1 MCPVA
6 TTGRTERY
14 EGCQR
19 LSDVPPLLSAIRP
32 PMSLQLVPSTEP
44 TPDLPAPRP
53 GYISAGGSVFESIHI
68 LLGRFLSD
76 RHGTD
81 PLGDPTLLTHN
92 PGFRWGEGAPLEKV
106 IDSPEAFDALLM
118 NPQIYRNS
126 IAIIEP
132 WEHVGYNPRGE
143 HVRASV
149 NVAYLAQKIADCGSI
164 LFPMWK
170 SGPLD
175 LDRLMAVLSSG
186 IAIVMEGGDP
196 SVRDPSTFDGAQ
208 CSHRDLV
215 LLTERLLLSRSP
227 TSAPAILVCL
237 GHQLAAQAH
246 VSLIRQAVDA
256 VMECPSLVGDK
267 NGKLLRL
274 LKRTCMEIR
283 SVGESLAV
291 RKRRGAIVADGWE
304 HPEFA
309 VAENEYKEFGHRR
322 LQQYRSPDYETSGV
336 PEELIIAHEVT
347 ADQLEGVIDT
357 TIAYERDL
365 NIAMFHSDEVNEEA
379 ILFANWAYRLIHDSL
394 IPSRH
399 LVANSELSWLIQL
412 PDAIEI
418 LASTEEAGAVV
429 TECSATCI
437 TYTDFETKEVRRSFT
452 SQFHP
457 ELLSDLR
464 VVGMR
469 EPPSYTELKRDDGAR
484 LFARLLYAGMQE

>member
-1 MCPVA
+1 M
-6 TTGRTERY
+6 
-14 EGCQR
+14 
-19 LSDVPPLLSAIRP
+19 L
-32 PMSLQLVPSTEP
+32 
-44 TPDLPAPRP
+44 
-53 GYISAGGSVFESIHI
+53 
-68 LLGRFLSD
+68 
-76 RHGTD
+76 
-81 PLGDPTLLTHN
+81 
-92 PGFRWGEGAPLEKV
+92 
-106 IDSPEAFDALLM
+106 

-149 NVAYLAQKIADCGSI
+149 NVAFLAQKIADCGSV

-170 SGPLD
+170 SGLFD
-175 LDRLMAVLSSG
+175 LEKLMAVMSAG

-196 SVRDPSTFDGAQ
+196 SVRDPSTFDGAG
-208 CSHRDLV
+208 CSHQDLV
-215 LLTERLLLSRSP
+215 HLTERILLARSP

-246 VSLIRQAVDA
+246 VSLLRRAVQEVLDC
-256 VMECPSLVGDK
+256 ESLVGDRG
-267 NGKLLRL
+267 GKALGALQRVCL
-274 LKRTCMEIR
+274 EIR
-283 SVGESLAV
+283 SVGESLRV
-291 RKRRGAIVADGWE
+291 RKRKGAVVAESWE
-304 HPEFA
+304 DPEFA

-322 LQQYRSPDYETSGV
+322 LQHYRSPDHETSGI
-336 PEELIIAHEVT
+336 PEPLIVAHEVT
-347 ADQLEGVIDT
+347 ADQHEGVIDT

-379 ILFANWAYRLIHDSL
+379 ILFANWAYRLVHDAL

-399 LVANSELSWLIQL
+399 LVANSSLSWLIQL

-418 LASTEEAGAVV
+418 LCSTEEAGAVV

-437 TYTDFETKEVRRSFT
+437 NYTDFETKEVRRSFT

-457 ELLSDLR
+457 ELLHDLR

-469 EPPSYTELKRDDGAR
+469 EPPSYQELKGDDGAR

>member
-1 MCPVA
+1 VTRRAFVA
-6 TTGRTERY
+6 PY
-14 EGCQR
+14 
-19 LSDVPPLLSAIRP
+19 LLS
-32 PMSLQLVPSTEP
+32 MSLQLISSTEP
-44 TPDLPAPRP
+44 VPEPPILRP
-53 GYISAGGSVFESIHI
+53 GYLSPGGSVFESIHI
-68 LLGRFLSD
+68 LLGRFLAD
-76 RHGTD
+76 RVAPD
-81 PLGDPTLLTHN
+81 PLGDPTLLGHN

-149 NVAYLAQKIADCGSI
+149 NVAYLAQKIADCGSV

-170 SGPLD
+170 SGLPN
-175 LDRLMAVLSSG
+175 LDRLMAVISSG

-196 SVRDPSTFDGAQ
+196 SVRDPSTFQGAK
-208 CSHRDLV
+208 CSHADLV
-215 LLTERLLLSRSP
+215 MLTERILLARSP

-246 VSLIRQAVDA
+246 ISLIRKAVAAVLDCDA
-256 VMECPSLVGDK
+256 LMGDK
-267 NGKLLRL
+267 QGKALRA

-283 SVGESLAV
+283 AVGESLEV

-304 HPEFA
+304 HAEFA

-322 LQQYRSPDYETSGV
+322 LQHYRSPDHETSGI
-336 PEELIIAHEVT
+336 PEELIVAHEVT
-347 ADQLEGVIDT
+347 ADQHEGVIDT
-357 TIAYERDL
+357 TISYERDL

-379 ILFANWAYRLIHDSL
+379 ILFANWAYRLIHDAL

-399 LVANSELSWLIQL
+399 LVANSALSWLIQM

-437 TYTDFETKEVRRSFT
+437 IYTDFETKEIRRSFT

-457 ELLSDLR
+457 ELLADLR

-469 EPPSYTELKRDDGAR
+469 EPPSYAELKGDDGAR